1 MFYPILGDGWADT
14 HSYQQSPR
22 NSRFPPE
29 RSSLD
34 CTRSNVSY
42 RAVCAAGRAPSM
54 HCGLSACSLELL
66 SLDLVVLDGCIS
78 HAVRALGH
86 QMGVWSRV

>member
-22 NSRFPPE
+22 NSRFPSQG
-29 RSSLD
+29 SSLD
-34 CTRSNVSY
+34 HTRSNVSY
-42 RAVCAAGRAPSM
+42 RAARAVGCALCM
-54 HCGLSACSLELL
+54 HYGISACSPELL

-78 HAVRALGH
+78 HAVCALGH
-86 QMGVWSRV
+86 QMDVWSRV